1 MLTRPIDRRIL
12 SIVEDRLREAPVV
25 VLQGARSVG
34 KSTVLAE
41 LARRHDV
48 EITDLDDVAVRAR
61 VQASP
66 SDAVRGP
73 SPVCIDE
80 YQHVPELL
88 QAIKAELNQRH
99 DNGRWL
105 LTGSA
110 SFWAMPRGTQALTG
124 RVQLLEVMQFSQG
137 ELDGIHED
145 FFDLALAD
153 PAALVAAR
161 RPVTEREEYERRVCR
176 GGMPLAVHAADR
188 QRANFYRSYLGA
200 SLARD
205 VLDLSRVRQINVLPR
220 LMERLTAQTGQV
232 LNVVKAATATGIEPR
247 SADNYTRLLEALF
260 LIRRLPA
267 WGRTLRSRTAHSPKL
282 HVVDSG
288 LAAYLLGIT
297 PEKLARRN
305 PAALAE
311 FGHLFETF
319 VVGEL
324 LKQASWRDDVRELGH
339 WRTHD
344 AKRSILSL
352 RRSTA
357 PLSAS
362 RSRQA
367 AKSTPSRSAVSSPCV
382 TVSAINSAPAT
393 SSTPAARPT
402 RSTTGSMSA
411 RSTGSGRPTAP
422 GSSGARSGAGQR
434 KCNEM

>member
-1 MLTRPIDRRIL
+1 MLSQPIYRRVL
-12 SIVEDRLREAPVV
+12 SIVEERLAEAPVV

-34 KSTVLAE
+34 KSTVLTE

-48 EITDLDDVAVRAR
+48 EITDLDDVVVRAR
-61 VQASP
+61 VEASP
-66 SDAVRGP
+66 SDAVQGP

-88 QAIKAELNQRH
+88 QAIKAELNRKH

-124 RVQLLEVMQFSQG
+124 RIQLLEVMPFSQG
-137 ELDGIHED
+137 ELDGVHED
-145 FFDLALAD
+145 FLDLALTD
-153 PAALVAAR
+153 PSALIIR
-161 RPVTEREEYERRVCR
+161 RGAPTERDEYERRVCR
-176 GGMPLAVHAADR
+176 GGMPLAVHASDR

-200 SLARD
+200 SLTRD

-232 LNVVKAATATGIEPR
+232 LNIVKAANAAGVEPR
-247 SADNYTRLLEALF
+247 SADNYVRLLEALF
-260 LIRRLPA
+260 LIRRFPA
-267 WGRTLRSRTAHSPKL
+267 WGRTLRTRTAQSPKL

-324 LKQASWRDDVRELGH
+324 LKQASWRDDVRDLGH

-344 AKRSILSL
+344 GLEVDLVAETLDGSVVGFEIKAGREVDTKSL
-352 RRSTA
+352 RGLVALRDTLGDQFRA
-357 PLSAS
+357 GYFLNTGNEAYQIDDRIYVCPVDRLW
-362 RSRQA
+362 RGGQA
-367 AKSTPSRSAVSSPCV
+367 
-382 TVSAINSAPAT
+382 
-393 SSTPAARPT
+393 
-402 RSTTGSMSA
+402 G
-411 RSTGSGRPTAP
+411 
-422 GSSGARSGAGQR
+422 
-434 KCNEM
+434 